1 VRRTSKAHANGR
13 FAKKFYGSLCEPFSH
28 RRMPLVWAFFIIN
41 LEVAKQR
48 HGGIMKKIYKK
59 LMVLLDQKQKRTM
72 VFLIFM
78 MLIGAILETLGV
90 SSIMPVMNVVM
101 EENALENHEY
111 LRVICEVFQIDNKRD
126 LMILVLSSLVGIF
139 VVKNIFLF
147 FQQKMQL
154 KFVYTNQFATSRRM
168 MINFMQRPYE
178 YYLNA
183 DTSVIQRSI
192 TSDVNNMYGL
202 ILALLQLISEIIV
215 FIFLVAISLVAD
227 VWMCITVTS
236 LLVVV
241 LLVIK
246 CVLKP
251 IMKRAG
257 EENQDYYSGL
267 YKWIDQS
274 VMGIK
279 EIKIACRE
287 PYFINEYSK
296 CGAGYVSAVQR
307 YNLYNATPRLLIETV
322 AIAGMVLYMM
332 IQLLSGTGA
341 VDIMPQLTLLA
352 LVAVRL
358 IPCANRINNHLTSI
372 AYFEPFFMGVSDN
385 LQEEIQDENVDYA
398 AETYQKSIDVEKL
411 VIKDKIELKNITY
424 KYPNT
429 DVLIFDNA
437 DMEIPIGK
445 SVGIVGTSGSGK
457 TTVVDILLGL
467 LRLQSGEILADGT
480 EVREHYQEWLK
491 NIGYIPQSIFMVDAS
506 IRKNVAFGYA
516 DEEIDDEKVWEA
528 LAEAQL
534 DEFVKGLPE
543 GLDTSI
549 GERGIRIS
557 GGQRQRIGIARALF
571 EDPEVLV
578 LDEATSALDNDTEAA
593 IMESINRLHGRKTLI
608 IIAHRLQTIEKCDM
622 VYRIE
627 NGKAVL
633 QRFS

>member
-1 VRRTSKAHANGR
+1 
-13 FAKKFYGSLCEPFSH
+13 
-28 RRMPLVWAFFIIN
+28 MD
-41 LEVAKQR
+41 
-48 HGGIMKKIYKK
+48 KILKK
-59 LMVLLDQKQKRTM
+59 LMVLLDKKQKRIM
-72 VFLIFM
+72 VLLIVL

-90 SSIMPVMNVVM
+90 SLVMPVMYVVTD
-101 EENALENHEY
+101 EHAVENKKYLQVLCDVLHIGYDDTRMLIIVTILALAAVF
-111 LRVICEVFQIDNKRD
+111 VI
-126 LMILVLSSLVGIF
+126 
-139 VVKNIFLF
+139 KNAFLF
-147 FQQKMQL
+147 FQQKAQL
-154 KFVYTNQFATSRRM
+154 KFVYTNQFATSRKM
-168 MINFMQRPYE
+168 MINFMERPYE

-202 ILALLQLISEIIV
+202 ILALLQLCSEAIV
-215 FIFLVAISLVAD
+215 FVCLVAVSFVTDI
-227 VWMCITVTS
+227 WMTVTVTV

-241 LLVIK
+241 LAVVK
-246 CVLKP
+246 CILKP
-251 IMKRAG
+251 IMKKAG

-279 EIKIACRE
+279 EIKVAGKE
-287 PYFINEYSK
+287 NYFINEYSK
-296 CGAGYVSAVQR
+296 CGAGYVGAVQR

-322 AIAGMVLYMM
+322 AIVGMLLYMM
-332 IQLLSGTGA
+332 IQLLNGTA
-341 VDIMPQLTLLA
+341 VENIMPQVAALA
-352 LVAVRL
+352 VAAMRL
-358 IPCANRINNHLTSI
+358 IPCANRINNYLTSI

-385 LQEEIQDENVDYA
+385 LQEEIRDESINYDEEAYK
-398 AETYQKSIDVEKL
+398 QKVEVEKL
-411 VIKDKIELKNITY
+411 EIKNNIQLKDIVY

-429 DVLIFDNA
+429 EVLIFDHA

-445 SVGIVGTSGSGK
+445 SVGIVGTSGAGK

-467 LRLQSGEILADGT
+467 LQLQSGQILADGM
-480 EVREHYQEWLK
+480 EVREHYQSWLK
-491 NIGYIPQSIFMVDAS
+491 NIGYIPQTIFMVDS
-506 IRKNVAFGYA
+506 TIRKNVAFGYA
-516 DEEIDDEKVWEA
+516 DEDIEDEKVWRA
-528 LAEAQL
+528 LKEAQL

-593 IMESINRLHGRKTLI
+593 IMDSINRLHGRKTLI

-622 VYRIE
+622 VYRVE
-627 NGKAVL
+627 HGKVA
-633 QRFS
+633 RER